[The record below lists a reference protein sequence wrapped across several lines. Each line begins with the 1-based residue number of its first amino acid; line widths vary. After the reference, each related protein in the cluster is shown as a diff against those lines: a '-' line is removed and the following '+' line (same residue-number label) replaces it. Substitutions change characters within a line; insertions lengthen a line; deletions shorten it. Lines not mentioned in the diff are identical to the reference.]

1 MKKKFGL
8 IMERERAFIVEGKR
22 KEKIIACKALAFAN
36 GKWHL
41 LSHCGYISE
50 ADKLED
56 EVPERSD
63 CISETNELEDVV
75 SEQSDYIFETDGLKD
90 GTTKELEEDVKKIVV
105 LVNFKKKKASLEF
118 DNSDERFQIEKMIM
132 IWRVVNDWEI
142 NGLVMKK
149 KKIQRTTIL
158 AIGIRHGLGT
168 QEVNSFC
175 PFLKR
180 FAIALQTKRLRSS
193 LRNAL
198 RTGRIRD
205 ERRRRKKEFRSKK

>member
-149 KKIQRTTIL
+149 KKDSEDYDLSYWDTTWSGNAGSEFFLPIFEAL
-158 AIGIRHGLGT
+158 CHSITDKETTVQFEKCLTHGT
-168 QEVNSFC
+168 N
-175 PFLKR
+175 
-180 FAIALQTKRLRSS
+180 
-193 LRNAL
+193 
-198 RTGRIRD
+198 
-205 ERRRRKKEFRSKK
+205 